1 MLSSG
6 FPPTATPPEL
16 SRGSQK
22 SGEVALPS
30 DRPSGDGK
38 VDCLLLSS
46 SSSFSPKCL
55 CFGGWGGTANGL
67 IGFVS
72 SVIQWCFQPV
82 LEGFFWVVYV

>member
-46 SSSFSPKCL
+46 SSSLQSACVSV
-55 CFGGWGGTANGL
+55 GGGALLMG
-67 IGFVS
+67 
-72 SVIQWCFQPV
+72 
-82 LEGFFWVVYV
+82 